1 MDYSLIQSLVEAAY
15 HKFKYEYPNEEPFF
29 RITCTRKF
37 GRSEK
42 RNWRSTEDGTYP
54 MRTVHKDGAES
65 YNEIRPSGVR
75 LDESQLVKNDDETK
89 NRNESNRWAS
99 PVKTI
104 PIKKS
109 VVRDADKKIIL
120 TTKFNYDAMVDVR
133 FDEPITVSTIKY
145 FMNTTNGLL
154 KELHE
159 GYKVFL
165 EDPTLWK
172 GKEVFMFNPNTGSTF
187 EERLDKAMLALREI
201 DTKDVESKIERLEA
215 ITQTDAFTCLDCDDV
230 LANLKTTFKST
241 LTIRDLAEKYIS
253 TEKKLNDL
261 KSVVMPIMRHYKH
274 LNLVKMMGEDGFIKT
289 VGFLVDFLH
298 TMDDDDY
305 YDND

>member
-1 MDYSLIQSLVEAAY
+1 MIQSLVEAAY
-15 HKFKYEYPNEEPFF
+15 FRFKYEFPNEEPFF

-42 RNWRSTEDGTYP
+42 RSWRSTEDGSYS
-54 MRTVHKDGAES
+54 MRTVNKDGIES
-65 YNEIRPSGVR
+65 YSKVRPSGVR
-75 LDESQLVKNDDETK
+75 LDESQLVKNDVETK

-99 PVKTI
+99 SVRTV
-104 PIKKS
+104 PIKRS
-109 VVRDADKKIIL
+109 VKKDADKKIIL
-120 TTKFNYDAMVDVR
+120 TTKFNYDAMVDIR
-133 FDEPITVSTIKY
+133 FDEPVTVSTVKY

-172 GKEVFMFNPNTGSTF
+172 GKEVLMLNPNTGATF
-187 EERLDKAMLALREI
+187 EERLDKAMLALRSI
-201 DTKDVESKIERLEA
+201 DTKDVESKIERLEV

-230 LANLKTTFKST
+230 IANLKTTFKTT

-253 TEKKLNDL
+253 TQKKLNDL

-274 LNLVKMMGEDGFIKT
+274 LNLAKMMSDDGFIKT

-298 TMDDDDY
+298 TMGDDDY
-305 YDND
+305 DDND

>member
-15 HKFKYEYPNEEPFF
+15 FKFKHEYPNEEPFF

-37 GRSEK
+37 GRSERRSW
-42 RNWRSTEDGTYP
+42 RNTENGSYS
-54 MRTVHKDGAES
+54 MRTVHKNGVES
-65 YNEIRPSGVR
+65 YDKIRPSGVR

-89 NRNESNRWAS
+89 SRNESNRWAS
-99 PVKTI
+99 SVKTL
-104 PIKKS
+104 PIRRS
-109 VVRDADKKIIL
+109 VIKDADKKIIL

-133 FDEPITVSTIKY
+133 FDEPVTVSTIKY
-145 FMNTTNGLL
+145 FMDTTNGLL

-172 GKEVFMFNPNTGSTF
+172 GKEVLMLNPNVGATF
-187 EERLDKAMLALREI
+187 EERLDKAMLALRGI
-201 DTKDVESKIERLEA
+201 NTKDVESKIDKLEV

-230 LANLKTTFKST
+230 LTNLKTTFKTT
-241 LTIRDLAEKYIS
+241 LTIRDLAEKYIL
-253 TEKKLNDL
+253 TQKKLNDL
-261 KSVVMPIMRHYKH
+261 KSVVMPIMKHYRH
-274 LNLVKMMGEDGFIKT
+274 LNLTKMMSDDGFIKT

-298 TMDDDDY
+298 TMGEDDY
-305 YDND
+305 NDYD